1 MSMPGKGEGTMEEN
15 QFKPLLTRKQAV
27 ALCKDY
33 PGAEDAVF
41 VKAGQA
47 IRGGDY
53 SRRHFDDIFRWKT
66 RNRGKSRP
74 KKNSDEEIS
83 EALRVATSLQSP
95 KLAIALLCG
104 LTGVAIPVASS
115 IMTAI
120 YPERFT
126 IIDFRALE
134 ALDAEPAR
142 SGSLPY
148 YESYLAFCIKLAK
161 DWKMSLRELDKALW
175 MWSKKNGSA

>member
-1 MSMPGKGEGTMEEN
+1 MEEN
-15 QFKPLLTRKQAV
+15 LFKPLLTKNQAA

-33 PGAEDAVF
+33 PSAEDAAF
-41 VKAGQA
+41 LKSGQA

-53 SRRHFDDIFRWKT
+53 SRKHFDEIFKWKT
-66 RNRGKSRP
+66 KNRGKSRP
-74 KKNSDEEIS
+74 KKNSDEEIA

-134 ALDAEPAR
+134 ALDAEPER

-148 YESYLAFCIKLAK
+148 YECYLAFCTKLAK
-161 DWKMSLRELDKALW
+161 DWEMSLRELDRALW

>member
-1 MSMPGKGEGTMEEN
+1 MEEDL
-15 QFKPLLTRKQAV
+15 FKALLTRDEALV
-27 ALCKDY
+27 LCKEY
-33 PGAEDAVF
+33 PGLEDSKF
-41 VKAGQA
+41 ETAGQA
-47 IRGGDY
+47 IRNGDY
-53 SRRHFDDIFRWKT
+53 SRRHFDEIFKWKT

-74 KKNSDEEIS
+74 KKNSDEEIT
-83 EALRVATSLQSP
+83 EALRVATSIKSP

-134 ALDAEPAR
+134 ALDAEPEAAT
-142 SGSLPY
+142 SLPY
-148 YESYLAFCIKLAK
+148 YERYLEFCTKLAVE
-161 DWKMSLRELDKALW
+161 WEMSLRDLDRALW